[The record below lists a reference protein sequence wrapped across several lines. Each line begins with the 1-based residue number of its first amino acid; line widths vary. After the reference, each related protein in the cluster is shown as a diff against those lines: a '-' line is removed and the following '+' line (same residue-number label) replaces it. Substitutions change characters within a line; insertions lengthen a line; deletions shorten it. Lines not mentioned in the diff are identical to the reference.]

1 MWLLI
6 PLLLINGMASGGNFI
21 NKYRLEV
28 GVPINILDLMLF
40 AGLVLPLLPL
50 QRNRYLAPV
59 HPALTRTV
67 ILYVLG
73 ALAGSLGALI
83 CSPAG
88 PWESVDNYTFMSM
101 LRNFLTVP
109 AAALTG
115 YMLLQKPTDTRRY
128 AFWYVMAGVGTAV
141 MTMLFFHAKGEQ
153 ATKHAFDLNAL
164 RAMGY
169 GPVVAGV
176 AAVFLLWQ
184 IVSGNRQFSMMVAL
198 VLMGIAF
205 IGQAAT
211 LSRSDWV
218 AMSFAIAAIYWLLPK
233 GKRLG
238 NVVRMALIGPILV
251 VFLAIG
257 IIAASK
263 ITNASFQ
270 QRIADRLESLLP
282 KARETSKTT
291 KAWDTRLES
300 QLREVELWMRSPIVG
315 NGFGHKLIYNDAMQ
329 NCGGYGHNTW
339 TFTLFCGGPFALAAA
354 GFAVGGSWI
363 LGRRM
368 LRDSGVH
375 DRYFGLVGALCACS
389 GAFIFMH
396 GVTTASFNTPRP
408 AIFLGLTFGIAA
420 RARAMQLQLM
430 REQQDL
436 DAYYQENGYP
446 SEELAPQEQYTAEP
460 VFGGS
465 FQLN

>member
-6 PLLLINGMASGGNFI
+6 PLLLINGIASGENFI
-21 NKYRLEV
+21 NKYRLDV
-28 GVPINILDLMLF
+28 GVPINILDVMLF
-40 AGLVLPLLPL
+40 MGLLLPLVPL
-50 QRNRYLAPV
+50 QRNRFQARV
-59 HPALTRTV
+59 HPALSRTV

-73 ALAGSLGALI
+73 AIAGSLGALI

-88 PWESVDNYTFMSM
+88 PWESVDSYSFLSM

-109 AAALTG
+109 AAALTA
-115 YMLLQKPTDTRRY
+115 YMMLQKPTDTRRY
-128 AFWYVMAGVGTAV
+128 AFWYIMAGVGTAI

-153 ATKHAFDLNAL
+153 AKQALDLNAL

-169 GPVVAGV
+169 GPVVAGI

-184 IVSGNRQFSMMVAL
+184 IVSGNRQFSLPVAL
-198 VLMGIAF
+198 VLTGIAF
-205 IGQAAT
+205 VGQAAT

-218 AMSFAIAAIYWLLPK
+218 SMSFAISGIYWLLPK
-233 GKRLG
+233 GKRVG
-238 NVVRMALIGPILV
+238 NMLRVALIGPVIA
-251 VFLAIG
+251 VFLVIG

-263 ITNASFQ
+263 VTNANFQ
-270 QRIADRLESLLP
+270 KRIADRIESLLP
-282 KARETSKTT
+282 KERETTKTQ

-339 TFTLFCGGPFALAAA
+339 TFTLFCAGPVAVAAA
-354 GFAVGGSWI
+354 GFAVVGSWI
-363 LGRRM
+363 LGRRL
-368 LRDSGVH
+368 LRDSGVG
-375 DRYFGLVGALCACS
+375 DPYFGLIGALCACS

-420 RARAMQLQLM
+420 RARAMQLQMM
-430 REQQDL
+430 REQQEL
-436 DAYYQENGYP
+436 DAYYDENGHAAD
-446 SEELAPQEQYTAEP
+446 EFAPQEQYTTEP